1 MARNAGTAAPSNRW
15 VSVDSAR
22 STAAAKYERSFG
34 EWAVG
39 AATALVDLP
48 LHPPTEAAALAD
60 QAKAVEWVKSWREAG
75 AGTAAAGGAGL
86 GDFVMW
92 AERRWASLGTQQL
105 PERVRLEGAP
115 AVAAFARKGQ
125 HWARIERRAAALLS
139 AFGTGERFVDC
150 VRRNAKA
157 VSELADED
165 FARLLWVLQWLERN
179 PDSGLYIRQLPVRGV
194 DTKWVSKNH
203 QLVERLFGAI
213 SGRESLGLA
222 KPPVLVRVRFLD
234 PALRPGGLVD
244 VSAPVAELAAM
255 SLSPQTVF
263 VFENLESVVAMPQIP
278 GAVVVHGSGYAVDRL
293 GRIPW
298 VRDGRVVYW
307 GDLDSH
313 GFGILNRMRATCGE
327 VSTVLM
333 DLTTLT
339 GFEDLCV
346 AEPTPN
352 TGSLS
357 HLLPDELAVVE
368 ELRRRGNVRLEQER
382 ISWGHA
388 LPQLLEVAVS
398 AS

>member
-1 MARNAGTAAPSNRW
+1 
-15 VSVDSAR
+15 
-22 STAAAKYERSFG
+22 
-34 EWAVG
+34 
-39 AATALVDLP
+39 
-48 LHPPTEAAALAD
+48 
-60 QAKAVEWVKSWREAG
+60 
-75 AGTAAAGGAGL
+75 
-86 GDFVMW
+86 MW